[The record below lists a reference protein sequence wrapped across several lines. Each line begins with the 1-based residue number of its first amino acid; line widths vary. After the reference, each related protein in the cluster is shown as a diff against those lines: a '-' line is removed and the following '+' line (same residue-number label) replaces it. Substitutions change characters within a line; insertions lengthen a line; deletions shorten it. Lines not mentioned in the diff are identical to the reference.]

1 MRCPSCGAK
10 NGVSRTQCVRCHAE
24 LDPRVAAFGGAAHTV
39 RESWGM
45 PAQKATPLEPRR
57 RVPPYLIFIL
67 VVLAIA
73 VAVLVQLFFIQ
84 HPNSP
89 SAAYRLNAETFADD
103 SLLAAAA
110 AFDTDGDGRLSPAEA
125 AAVTVLDCSGL
136 GLKSLSG
143 VELFSNLEVLDASG
157 NDLGAVDLSHLAR
170 LRVVDLSE
178 NALRDLDLAGHSS
191 LVSLNVSDNS
201 MDSLDLDGCT
211 ALQTLT
217 CPGNDLA
224 RLDLSDCTALTE
236 LVCDALNVSDNSMDS
251 LDLDGC
257 TALQTLTCPGNDLA
271 RLDLSDC
278 TALTELVCDAGQNIT
293 LPISAGFFPDA
304 GLRSALSAV
313 DTDGDGA
320 LTLRER
326 QNATTLKVADASTE
340 SLYGL
345 AWIEGLTDLDVSG
358 TSLGSL
364 SSSELPASL
373 ITLTASGCGI
383 TEADL
388 SGLAYLISLDLS
400 SNPLTSVDLTGLPR
414 LSSLDLANCQL
425 SGVLDVSGNGR
436 LTHLNVSGN
445 PSLAE
450 VSAIGVTGL
459 DAEGAVICDAGCTVV
474 HTAPPAAPEGQQP
487 AAE

>member
-10 NGVSRTQCVRCHAE
+10 NGASRTQCARCHAE

-57 RVPPYLIFIL
+57 RVPPYLIFSIA
-67 VVLAIA
+67 VLAVA
-73 VAVLVQLFFIQ
+73 AAVLMQLFFIRQ
-84 HPNSP
+84 PNSP
-89 SAAYRLNAETFADD
+89 AASYRLNAETFADD

-125 AAVTVLDCSGL
+125 SAVTVLDCSGL

-143 VELFSNLEVLDASG
+143 VELFSNLEVLDASD
-157 NDLGAVDLSHLAR
+157 NDLGAVDLSHLSH

-178 NALRDLDLAGHSS
+178 NDLRNLDLDGHGS

-201 MDSLDLDGCT
+201 MDLLDLG
-211 ALQTLT
+211 
-217 CPGNDLA
+217 
-224 RLDLSDCTALTE
+224 
-236 LVCDALNVSDNSMDS
+236 
-251 LDLDGC
+251 GC

-313 DTDGDGA
+313 DADGDGS

-326 QNATTLKVADASTE
+326 QNATALTLTDGSTE

-345 AWIEGLTDLDVSG
+345 AWIEGLTELDVSG
-358 TSLGSL
+358 TSLEAL
-364 SSSELPASL
+364 DASELPAGL
-373 ITLTASGCGI
+373 VKLVASDCGI
-383 TEADL
+383 SHADL
-388 SGLAYLISLDLS
+388 AGLDHLATLDLS
-400 SNPLTSVDLTGLPR
+400 SNPLSAIDLAGLPR
-414 LSSLDLANCQL
+414 LTSLDLANCAL
-425 SGVLDVSGNGR
+425 TGTLDVSANGR
-436 LTHLNVSGN
+436 LAHLNVSGN
-445 PSLAE
+445 VGLTE
-450 VSAIGVTGL
+450 VNAVGVAGL
-459 DAEGAVICDAGCTVV
+459 DAEGAVVCDPGCTVV
-474 HTAPPAAPEGQQP
+474 HAAAAPEAQPVADGTQP
-487 AAE
+487 A

>member
-10 NGVSRTQCVRCHAE
+10 NGASRTQCVQCHAE

-57 RVPPYLIFIL
+57 RVPAYLIFIL

-73 VAVLVQLFFIQ
+73 VAVLIQLFFIQ

-125 AAVTVLDCSGL
+125 AAVTVLDCSNL

-157 NDLGAVDLSHLAR
+157 NNLGAVDLSRLTR

-178 NALRDLDLAGHSS
+178 NELHELDLEGHDA

-201 MDSLDLDGCT
+201 MDSLDLSGCS

-217 CPGNDLA
+217 CPGN
-224 RLDLSDCTALTE
+224 
-236 LVCDALNVSDNSMDS
+236 N
-251 LDLDGC
+251 
-257 TALQTLTCPGNDLA
+257 LA

-293 LPISAGFFPDA
+293 LPISAGLFPDA
-304 GLRSALSAV
+304 GLRTALATV
-313 DTDGDGA
+313 DTDGDGS

-326 QNATTLKVADASTE
+326 QNATALTVADSSTE

-345 AWIEGLTDLDVSG
+345 AWLEGLTDLDVSG
-358 TSLGSL
+358 TSLESL
-364 SSSELPASL
+364 DASELPAGL
-373 ITLTASGCGI
+373 VTLSASGCGI
-383 TEADL
+383 AHADL
-388 SGLAYLISLDLS
+388 SGLTHLSSLDLS
-400 SNPLTSVDLTGLPR
+400 SNPLSAIDLSRLPR
-414 LSSLDLANCQL
+414 LSSLDLANCEL
-425 SGVLDVSGNGR
+425 AGTLDVTANVR

-445 PSLAE
+445 AALTE
-450 VSAIGVTGL
+450 VNAAGITGL
-459 DAEGAVICDAGCTVV
+459 DAEGAVVCDAGCSVV
-474 HTAPPAAPEGQQP
+474 HTAPAAAEQP
-487 AAE
+487 AAAEGQPAQTA

>member
-191 LVSLNVSDNS
+191 LVS
-201 MDSLDLDGCT
+201 
-211 ALQTLT
+211 
-217 CPGNDLA
+217 
-224 RLDLSDCTALTE
+224 
-236 LVCDALNVSDNSMDS
+236 LNVSDNSMDS